1 MRNLKKNMQKLWYG
15 IYSGQITIYERDEDG
30 NIVYADIDGEQVPSI
45 AGEIAVYNEPV
56 IFFANIAMSGG
67 ESEAKEYGV
76 NQTDYEAVIVT
87 TDKTL
92 PIDELSLIWHTT
104 EPVMGTDGLVDAD
117 SADYKVIAVKPSL
130 NGMKYL
136 LKKLPKGGGNH
147 VKENQFQPVGGVH
160 PGGTTGDSELSTGLE
175 PEM

>member
-15 IYSGQITIYERDEDG
+15 TYSDQITIYERDEDG
-30 NIVYADIDGEQVPSI
+30 NIIYVDIDGEQVPSI
-45 AGEIAVYNEPV
+45 AGEIAGYNMPV
-56 IFFANIAMSGG
+56 IFYANIAMSGG

-76 NQTDYEAVIVT
+76 NSTDYEAVIVT
-87 TDKTL
+87 TDKSL

-104 EPVMGTDGLVDAD
+104 EPVLDTDRLVDAD

-130 NGMKYL
+130 NGVKYL
-136 LKKLPKGGGNH
+136 LKKLPKGGGSH
-147 VKENQFQPVGGVH
+147 GEKNQLQSVGSVH
-160 PGGTTGDSELSTGLE
+160 PGGTTGDSEVSTGFE

>member
-15 IYSGQITIYERDEDG
+15 IYSDQITIYERDEDG
-30 NIVYADIDGEQVPSI
+30 NIIYVDIDGEQVPSI
-45 AGEIAVYNEPV
+45 AEEIAGYNEPV

-87 TDKTL
+87 TDKSL

-104 EPVMGTDGLVDAD
+104 EPVMCFDGFVDMD

-130 NGMKYL
+130 NGVKYL
-136 LKKLPKGGGNH
+136 LKKLPKGGGGH
-147 VKENQFQPVGGVH
+147 VKEDQFRPVGGVD
-160 PGGTTGDSELSTGLE
+160 PGGTAGDSKISAGFE
-175 PEM
+175 P

>member
-15 IYSGQITIYERDEDG
+15 IYSDQITIYERDEDG
-30 NIVYADIDGEQVPSI
+30 NIIYVDIDGEQVPSI
-45 AGEIAVYNEPV
+45 AGEIAGYNEPV

-87 TDKTL
+87 TDKSL

-104 EPVMGTDGLVDAD
+104 EPVLDADGLVDAD

-130 NGMKYL
+130 NGVKYL
-136 LKKLPKGGGNH
+136 LKKLPKGDGGRGE
-147 VKENQFQPVGGVH
+147 ENQFQSVGGVN
-160 PGGTTGDSELSTGLE
+160 PGGTARS
-175 PEM
+175 P

>member
-1 MRNLKKNMQKLWYG
+1 MRSLRKNQQRLQYAT
-15 IYSGQITIYERDEDG
+15 YSDQITIYERDKDG
-30 NIVYADIDGEQVPSI
+30 NIIYVDIDGEQIPSI
-45 AGEIAVYNEPV
+45 AGEIAGYNEPV

-67 ESEAKEYGV
+67 ESESKEYGV
-76 NQTDYEAVIVT
+76 NSTDYEAVIFT
-87 TDKTL
+87 TDKSL

-104 EPVMGTDGLVDAD
+104 EPVLDTDGLADAD

-136 LKKLPKGGGNH
+136 LKKLPKGGGSH
-147 VKENQFQPVGGVH
+147 GEKNQLQPVGGVN
-160 PGGTTGDSELSTGLE
+160 PGGTEGDSELPAGFD

>member
-1 MRNLKKNMQKLWYG
+1 MRSLRKNQQRLQ
-15 IYSGQITIYERDEDG
+15 YSTYSDQITIYERDEDG
-30 NIVYADIDGEQVPSI
+30 NIIYIDIDGEQVPSI
-45 AGEIAVYNEPV
+45 AGEIAGYNEPV

-87 TDKTL
+87 TDKSL

-104 EPVMGTDGLVDAD
+104 EPMLGADGLVDAD

-130 NGMKYL
+130 NGVKYL

-147 VKENQFQPVGGVH
+147 GKENQFQPVGSVN
-160 PGGTTGDSELSTGLE
+160 PGGAARDSKISAGFV

>member
-1 MRNLKKNMQKLWYG
+1 MRSLKKNQQRLQYAT
-15 IYSGQITIYERDEDG
+15 YSDQITIYERDEDG
-30 NIVYADIDGEQVPSI
+30 NIIYVDIDGEQVPSI
-45 AGEIAVYNEPV
+45 AGEIAGYNKPV

-67 ESEAKEYGV
+67 ESESKEYGV

-87 TDKTL
+87 TDKSL

-104 EPVMGTDGLVDAD
+104 EPVLDADGLVDAD

-130 NGMKYL
+130 NGVKYL
-136 LKKLPKGGGNH
+136 LKKLPKGGRSHGE
-147 VKENQFQPVGGVH
+147 ENQFQPVDGVH
-160 PGGTTGDSELSTGLE
+160 PGGAKGNSELSAGLD

>member
-15 IYSGQITIYERDEDG
+15 TYSDQIIIYERDEDG
-30 NIVYADIDGEQVPSI
+30 NIIYVDIDGEQVPSI
-45 AGEIAVYNEPV
+45 AGEIAGYNEPV

-76 NQTDYEAVIVT
+76 NSTDYEAVIVT
-87 TDKTL
+87 TDKSL

-104 EPVMGTDGLVDAD
+104 EPVLDTDRLVDAD

-130 NGMKYL
+130 NGVKYL
-136 LKKLPKGGGNH
+136 LKKLPKGGGGCA
-147 VKENQFQPVGGVH
+147 KEDQFQSVGGVN
-160 PGGTTGDSELSTGLE
+160 PGGTDGDSEISAGFV

>member
-1 MRNLKKNMQKLWYG
+1 MRNLKKNQQRLQ
-15 IYSGQITIYERDEDG
+15 YSTYADQIIIYERDEDG
-30 NIVYADIDGEQVPSI
+30 NIIYVDIDGEQVPVS
-45 AGEIAVYNEPV
+45 AGEIAGYNEPV

-76 NQTDYEAVIVT
+76 NSTDYEAVIVT
-87 TDKTL
+87 TDKSL

-104 EPVMGTDGLVDAD
+104 EPVLDAGGLVDAD
-117 SADYKVIAVKPSL
+117 CADYKVIAVKPSL

-136 LKKLPKGGGNH
+136 LKKLPKGGGGH
-147 VKENQFQPVGGVH
+147 VKEDQFQPVYGVD
-160 PGGTTGDSELSTGLE
+160 PGGTTGDSEVSTGFE

>member
-1 MRNLKKNMQKLWYG
+1 MRSLKKNMQKLYFST
-15 IYSGQITIYERDEDG
+15 YNSAITIYERDEDG
-30 NIVYADIDGEQVPSI
+30 NIIYVDIDGEQVPSI
-45 AGEIAVYNEPV
+45 AGEIAGYNKPV

-76 NQTDYEAVIVT
+76 NSTDYEAVIVT
-87 TDKTL
+87 TDKSL
-92 PIDELSLIWHTT
+92 PIDELSLIWHQS
-104 EPVMGTDGLVDAD
+104 EPALDADGLVDAD

-136 LKKLPKGGGNH
+136 LKKLPKGGGSH
-147 VKENQFQPVGGVH
+147 GEENQFQPVGGVY
-160 PGGTTGDSELSTGLE
+160 PGGTARDSELSAGLD

>member
-15 IYSGQITIYERDEDG
+15 TYSDQIIIYERDEDG
-30 NIVYADIDGEQVPSI
+30 NIIYVDIDGEQVPSI
-45 AGEIAVYNEPV
+45 AGEIAGYNEPV

-87 TDKTL
+87 TDKSL

-104 EPVMGTDGLVDAD
+104 EPALDADGLVDAD

-130 NGMKYL
+130 NGVKYL
-136 LKKLPKGGGNH
+136 LKKLPRGGSKDGEQ
-147 VKENQFQPVGGVH
+147 K
-160 PGGTTGDSELSTGLE
+160 DSGI
-175 PEM
+175 

>member
-1 MRNLKKNMQKLWYG
+1 MRSLKKNQQRMR
-15 IYSGQITIYERDEDG
+15 YSTYSDQITIYERDEDG
-30 NIVYADIDGEQVPSI
+30 NITYTDTGDGMEPTIAEEI
-45 AGEIAVYNEPV
+45 AGYSEPV

-76 NQTDYEAVIVT
+76 NSTDYEAVIVT

-92 PIDELSLIWHTT
+92 PIDELSLIWHAT
-104 EPVMGTDGLVDAD
+104 EPVLDADGLVDAD

-130 NGMKYL
+130 NGVKYL
-136 LKKLPKGGGNH
+136 LKKLQKGGGDH
-147 VKENQFQPVGGVH
+147 GKEDQFQPVGGVD
-160 PGGTTGDSELSTGLE
+160 PGGTAGDSKVSTGFD

>member
-1 MRNLKKNMQKLWYG
+1 MRSLKKNQQRLQ
-15 IYSGQITIYERDEDG
+15 YSTYADQITIYERDEDG
-30 NIVYADIDGEQVPSI
+30 NIIYVDIDGEQVPVI
-45 AGEIAVYNEPV
+45 AGEIAGYNMPV

-76 NQTDYEAVIVT
+76 NSTDYEAVIIT
-87 TDKTL
+87 TDKSL

-104 EPVMGTDGLVDAD
+104 EPVLDADGLVDAD

-136 LKKLPKGGGNH
+136 LKKLPKGDGSRA
-147 VKENQFQPVGGVH
+147 KEDQFQPVGSVD
-160 PGGTTGDSELSTGLE
+160 PGGTAEGTEVSAGLDSE
-175 PEM
+175 M

>member
-1 MRNLKKNMQKLWYG
+1 MRSLKKNQQRLQYAT
-15 IYSGQITIYERDEDG
+15 YADQIKIYERDGDG
-30 NIVYADIDGEQVPSI
+30 NIIYVNIDGEQIPVI
-45 AGEIAVYNEPV
+45 AGEIAGYSEPV

-76 NQTDYEAVIVT
+76 NSTDYEAVIVT
-87 TDKTL
+87 TDKSL

-104 EPVMGTDGLVDAD
+104 EPVMNTDGLVDAD

-136 LKKLPKGGGNH
+136 LKKLPKGGERH
-147 VKENQFQPVGGVH
+147 VEEDQLQPVPGIDS
-160 PGGTTGDSELSTGLE
+160 GGTEGDSEISAGFE

>member
-1 MRNLKKNMQKLWYG
+1 MRSLKKNQQRLQYAT
-15 IYSGQITIYERDEDG
+15 YADQITIYERDEDG
-30 NIVYADIDGEQVPSI
+30 NIIYVDIDGEQVPSI
-45 AGEIAVYNEPV
+45 GRGDSRLQRACY
-56 IFFANIAMSGG
+56 FFANIAMSGG

-87 TDKTL
+87 TDKSL

-104 EPVMGTDGLVDAD
+104 EPALDADGLVDAD

-136 LKKLPKGGGNH
+136 LKKLPKGGRKDG
-147 VKENQFQPVGGVH
+147 EQE
-160 PGGTTGDSELSTGLE
+160 DSGI
-175 PEM
+175 

>member
-1 MRNLKKNMQKLWYG
+1 MRSLKKNQQRLQYAT
-15 IYSGQITIYERDEDG
+15 YADQITIYERDEDG
-30 NIVYADIDGEQVPSI
+30 NIIYVDIDGEQVPSI
-45 AGEIAVYNEPV
+45 AGEIAGYNEPV
-56 IFFANIAMSGG
+56 IFFANIAMSG

-87 TDKTL
+87 TDKSL

-104 EPVMGTDGLVDAD
+104 ELVLDADGLVDAD

-136 LKKLPKGGGNH
+136 LKKLPKGGRKDG
-147 VKENQFQPVGGVH
+147 EQE
-160 PGGTTGDSELSTGLE
+160 DSGI
-175 PEM
+175 